1 MDRAPTLRTER
12 LVLRPWRDADLEPFA
27 RIVAEP
33 RVQEHYPSP
42 MSRAESDGLAAR
54 IREGFAAWGFGL
66 WAVET
71 PELPFAG
78 YVGLSRP
85 TFDAPCTPCVE
96 VGWRLA
102 AEAWG
107 RGYASEAARAAL
119 RHGFEVVG
127 LEEIVSFTV
136 PQNRRSR
143 RVMEK
148 LGMSHDPADD
158 FTHPRFADDPR
169 MGPHVLYRL
178 SRAVWETGGR

>member
-1 MDRAPTLRTER
+1 MSDAPTLHTGR

-27 RIVAEP
+27 RMVADP
-33 RVQEHYPSP
+33 RVQEHFPSVNT
-42 MSRAESDGLAAR
+42 REEAEAMAAR
-54 IREGFAAWGFGL
+54 IRQGFGDWGFGL

-85 TFDAPCTPCVE
+85 TFDAHFTPCVE

-107 RGYASEAARAAL
+107 RGYASEGARAAV
-119 RHGFEVVG
+119 RHGFDVAG

-148 LGMSHDPADD
+148 LGMRHDPADD
-158 FTHPRFADDPR
+158 FLHPRFAEDPR

-178 SRAVWETGGR
+178 SRERWEAQRG